1 MITTVVGS
9 FPIEA
14 QKPEAI
20 SDKIKNTLG
29 LYDPYKKAIEEIVE
43 LQFELGI
50 DIITEGQVRGDMVG
64 LFVKHIPGFTYKNNS
79 SLITSKIKKP
89 SKEITVNDVKI
100 AQKKLKEL
108 INESNLSKE
117 ETEKKGVKGIITGP
131 STIIYSSHI
140 ESFYKNKD
148 KAIIDYAHAIKHEAK
163 ALEKTGCKYIQIDE
177 PFLSTG
183 IVNLET
189 AQKAI
194 NIITKDIK
202 IPTAMHVCGD
212 ISKVFKN
219 LTKFNV
225 DMLDFEFAGNN
236 TNIRTLED
244 NREYLKGKKI
254 GFGCINSAS
263 KKLDNEE
270 EIEKLIKRGIDIMGS
285 QDLILDPD
293 CGMKKIPL
301 PMVKDKLKLMNKLN
315 KKL

>member
-148 KAIIDYAHAIKHEAK
+148 KAVIDYAHAIKHEAK

>member
-14 QKPEAI
+14 QKPQTI
-20 SDKIKNTLG
+20 SDKFKKAFG
-29 LYDPYKKAIEEIVE
+29 LYDSYKKAIEEIVE

-79 SLITSKIKKP
+79 SFITSKIKKP
-89 SKEITVNDVKI
+89 SKEITVKDVKI
-100 AQKKLKEL
+100 AQKKLNEL

-117 ETEKKGVKGIITGP
+117 EIENKGVKGIITGP

-219 LTKFNV
+219 LAKFNV
-225 DMLDFEFAGNN
+225 DILDFEFAGNN
-236 TNIRTLED
+236 SNIRTLED
-244 NREYLKGKKI
+244 NREYLNGKKI

-263 KKLDNEE
+263 RKLDNEE
-270 EIEKLIKRGIDIMGS
+270 EVEKLIKRGIDIMGS

-293 CGMKKIPL
+293 CGLKKIPL
-301 PMVKDKLKLMNKLN
+301 PMVKDKLNIMIKLN
-315 KKL
+315 RKL

>member
-9 FPIEA
+9 FPLEA
-14 QKPEAI
+14 KEPNTI
-20 SDKIKNTLG
+20 SDKIKKPLG

-43 LQFELGI
+43 LQYDLGI
-50 DIITEGQVRGDMVG
+50 DIVTEGQVRDDMVA

-79 SLITSKIKKP
+79 SLITGKIKKP
-89 SKEITVNDVKI
+89 NHEITVKDVKI

-108 INESNLSKE
+108 TSDSN
-117 ETEKKGVKGIITGP
+117 KGVKGIITGP

-163 ALEKTGCKYIQIDE
+163 ALEKAGCKYIQIDE

-183 IVNLET
+183 IVNLDT

-194 NIITKDIK
+194 KIVTEDIK

-219 LTKFNV
+219 LAKFDV
-225 DMLDFEFAGNN
+225 DILDFEFAGNN

-244 NREYLKGKKI
+244 NREYLKNKKI

-263 KKLDNEE
+263 RDLDKEE
-270 EIEKLIKRGIDIMGS
+270 DVEKLIKRGITIMGEEN
-285 QDLILDPD
+285 LLLDPD
-293 CGMKKIPL
+293 CGLKKVPL
-301 PMVKDKLKLMNKLN
+301 PTVKDKLKLMVKLN
-315 KKL
+315 QKLQ